1 VPSYDARVNRY
12 LFARVLPYAVAI
24 IAIILPLSSSAAD
37 TSGTYVLRPGDQ
49 LSVTVFGEQGL
60 TENTTVLP
68 DGTIVYPLVG
78 KLHVGGES
86 IDAATQQLKTAL
98 KEYLKDPAV
107 SIALTQAAP
116 DDVLVLGDV
125 KTPGKYP
132 LPATARVTDAIAA
145 AGGLDQVN
153 GDLPVARVSV
163 DNGSPQTVSLQ
174 SLLRDGDV
182 SSNILLGATAVVYI
196 PGPTPMQVEVI
207 GSVDK
212 PGQVQIHVGDRLSMA
227 IAVAG
232 TSSNS
237 KADLSHVR
245 VTSIA
250 PDGSTVTHEYNLYKA
265 LKGGDLTSDP
275 VLAKNDVVYVP
286 QGQQGPSNFGQ
297 GLLFLLSRL
306 YIPFL

>member
-1 VPSYDARVNRY
+1 M
-12 LFARVLPYAVAI
+12 LPCAAVILAM
-24 IAIILPLSSSAAD
+24 ALPLRIPAAE
-37 TSGTYVLRPGDQ
+37 TPGTYVLRAGDQ
-49 LSVTVFGEQGL
+49 LTVTVFGEQQL

-86 IDAATQQLKTAL
+86 IDAATHQLTTAL
-98 KEYLKDPAV
+98 KQYLKDPSV

-145 AGGLDQVN
+145 AGGLDQIN
-153 GDLPVARVSV
+153 GDLPIARVSV
-163 DNGSPQTVSLQ
+163 DNGAPQTVSLQ

-182 SSNILLGATAVVYI
+182 SANILLGASAVVYV
-196 PGPTPMQVEVI
+196 PGPTPMEVEVI

-212 PGQVQIHVGDRLSMA
+212 PGQVQVHVGDRLSMA

-232 TSSNS
+232 TTSNS
-237 KADLSHVR
+237 KADLAHIR
-245 VTSIA
+245 VTRVAS
-250 PDGSTVTHEYNLYKA
+250 DGSTVAHEYNLYKA
-265 LKGGDLTSDP
+265 LKSGDLSSDP
-275 VLAKNDVVYVP
+275 VLQKNDVVYVP
-286 QGQQGPSNFGQ
+286 QGQQGPSSFGQ

-306 YIPFL
+306 WIPW